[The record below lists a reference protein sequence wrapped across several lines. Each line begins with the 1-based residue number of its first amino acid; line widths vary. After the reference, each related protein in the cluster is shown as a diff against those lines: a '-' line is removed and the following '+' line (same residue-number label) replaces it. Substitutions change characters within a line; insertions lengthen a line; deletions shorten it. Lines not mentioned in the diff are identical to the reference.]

1 MVTTSDTRQAP
12 ADATDGALCLQHV
25 SFAYR
30 RDLVVR
36 DVSLRVARGEMVGLL
51 GPNGAGKSTV
61 LRLASGILR
70 PARGEIS
77 LGNAD
82 LRTLP
87 RNEVARRVAVVPQ
100 EFTVQFAYTV
110 RQIVELGRMPHMGAW
125 GISRASD
132 RVAIAEALAAT
143 ETADL
148 ADRVFNELSGGERQR
163 VLIAL
168 AVAQDAAL
176 FLLDEP
182 TAHLDIKHQIEV
194 LELMR
199 RLNCERG
206 ITVIAALHDLNLA
219 ARYFPRLILFRTTM
233 LADGPHAQVLDAALL
248 TQVYETP
255 VQVCILRGEEHLSVL
270 PPGRVRRDDQPAP
283 AASAESAVHVLAGG
297 GSGELLMR
305 ALADAGIAFTAGP
318 LNAGDSDCALA
329 GRLARLCIVE
339 PPFAPVSAQG
349 LLAARERMEAA
360 DAIVVCPMPL
370 GPGNRD
376 LLQAALDACR
386 AGRTVILLEPAL
398 RLAQEPGADGADA
411 ATSES
416 ALAPSV
422 REAIGARDFSGRGQ
436 ELYAAL
442 QASGARWAASP
453 AEVVEGVGLTP
464 AKKV

>member
-1 MVTTSDTRQAP
+1 MVTTTHAAQAP

-70 PARGEIS
+70 PARGEIY

-82 LRTLP
+82 LRALP

-100 EFTVQFAYTV
+100 EFTVQFSYTV

-132 RVAIAEALAAT
+132 RVAIQEALAAT

-199 RLNCERG
+199 RLNRERG

-219 ARYFPRLILFRTTM
+219 ARYFPRLILFRTEM
-233 LADGPHAQVLDAALL
+233 LADGPPAQVLDAALL

-255 VQVCILRGEEHLSVL
+255 VQVGILRGEEHLSVL

-283 AASAESAVHVLAGG
+283 AAFAESAVHVLAGG

-386 AGRTVILLEPAL
+386 AGRKVILLEPAL

-416 ALAPSV
+416 ALAPLV

-436 ELYAAL
+436 ELYTAL

>member
-1 MVTTSDTRQAP
+1 MVAYADTAQAHAATSDR
-12 ADATDGALCLQHV
+12 ALRFQHV

-36 DVSLRVARGEMVGLL
+36 DVSLRVARGEMIGLL

-70 PARGEIS
+70 PASGEIY
-77 LGNAD
+77 LGSAD
-82 LRTLP
+82 LRGLA
-87 RNEVARRVAVVPQ
+87 RDEVARRVAVVPQ

-125 GISRASD
+125 GISSASD
-132 RVAIAEALAAT
+132 RAAIAEALEAT
-143 ETADL
+143 ETAEL

-199 RLNCERG
+199 RLNRERG

-219 ARYFPRLILFRTTM
+219 ARYFPRLMLFRTEI
-233 LADGPHAQVLDAALL
+233 LADGPPARVLDGTLL
-248 TQVYETP
+248 SQVYETP
-255 VQVCILRGEEHLSVL
+255 VQVGILRGEEHLSVL
-270 PPGRVRRDDQPAP
+270 PPGRVQRNDRPAP
-283 AASAESAVHVLAGG
+283 AASAESPVHVLAGG

-305 ALADAGIAFTAGP
+305 ALADAGVAFTAGP

-339 PPFAPVSAQG
+339 PPYAPVSRQG
-349 LLAARERMEAA
+349 LLSARERMEAA

-370 GPGNRD
+370 GPGNQE

-386 AGRTVILLEPAL
+386 AGRGVIVLEPAL
-398 RLAQEPGADGADA
+398 RLAHESGADGADA
-411 ATSES
+411 MSDFLLT
-416 ALAPSV
+416 PPV
-422 REAIGARDFSGRGQ
+422 REAIGGRDFSGRGL

-442 QASGARWAASP
+442 AAAGARWAASP
-453 AEVVEGVGLTP
+453 VEAVEVLGLAP
-464 AKKV
+464 APKA